1 MADPFE
7 FVLRY
12 KFNGCKDNSKYSY
25 EIATD
30 FSLLSG
36 RQKNNI
42 KKIKLWAKITIPEK
56 YICFL
61 SSDWLFL
68 KAYLNGLWCL
78 LKSNFT

>member
-42 KKIKLWAKITIPEK
+42 KKIKL
-56 YICFL
+56 
-61 SSDWLFL
+61 
-68 KAYLNGLWCL
+68 
-78 LKSNFT
+78 